1 LVFSLAA
8 WPSNG
13 QLLLE
18 VASEYAN
25 AMLAHFLAGLF
36 QAFVFYPKNHR
47 IPFSPKFSFFQ

>member
-13 QLLLE
+13 QFLLE
-18 VASEYAN
+18 VAAEYAN
-25 AMLAHFLAGLF
+25 AMLAQFLAGLF